1 MPRSEGGAITATWTG
16 PPRPRRDGGTGAGHE
31 VDLDAPL
38 ERLWHELRSG
48 PAGLDDRDAARRL
61 QVQGPNALPTRGR
74 AAWPGA
80 LGRQLVHPLALLLWA
95 AAGLALLANT
105 PVLAVAIVVVVVLNA
120 GLAFWQEQHA
130 EHAVAALEA
139 YLPARTR
146 VLRAGVAREIP
157 AAEVVAGDVV
167 LITEGSAVPADGRL
181 VSGAVELDMS
191 ALTGES
197 VPVARR
203 AGAHPP
209 GPPLE
214 APDLVF
220 RGTTCTVG
228 AARALVT
235 GTGAHTE
242 IGRIAALTGRVA
254 HRESPLE
261 HQVRRVAWLIAAVAI
276 GTGAAFLP
284 IGLLAGLSF
293 TAALVFAIGL
303 LVANVPEGLLPTITL
318 ALAAGVRSLARHGA
332 VVRRLSA
339 VETLGSTTVICT
351 DKTGTLTENRMRP
364 QVFWTPGAGRGD
376 PARDIGRAPELARV
390 AQRCSDADLP
400 DPARGAGSG
409 DPTELALLALA
420 AGAGLDTRAAPRGS
434 DRRAVHSFDPV
445 RKAMSTVDETPAG
458 PAVHTKGAVEAV
470 LARCTGMRRG
480 GGVVPLDAGARRTVL
495 EATAVLAAEGLRVLA
510 LADRP
515 ATAADVSA
523 PRDEVESGLVL
534 EGLVGLFDRPRA
546 SVAPAVAR
554 CHDAGIRVHVVTGD
568 HPVTAEAVAR
578 SVGIGADGLR
588 VVGGDELAALRESEL
603 DALLATGDEIV
614 FARVAPEQKLRIV
627 EALDHLGEVV
637 AVTGDGVNDAPA
649 LRRADIGVAMGA
661 SGTDVAR
668 EAATMVLTD
677 DDFATIERAVASGR
691 QVYDDVRKFVL
702 YIFAHAVPEVVPFLV
717 FALSG
722 GAIPLGLTVLQI
734 LAIDLGTETLPA
746 LALGREPAEPGVMS
760 RPPRP
765 RSEGVIRPRMLWRAW
780 GLLGVTSAVLTTG
793 AFLLVLLRSGWT
805 PGAPTGPG
813 STLHGAYVEA
823 TTATFVGIVACQI
836 GTAIAAR
843 TEHASLRSVGL
854 GTNPLLWWGI
864 GFEVVV
870 TAAVVYLPVAQ
881 HVVGTAPL
889 DAATVALLLCCAPVV
904 WGVDELDRW
913 RRRRRHT
920 PPIPRRTS

>member
-1 MPRSEGGAITATWTG
+1 MPRTAGG
-16 PPRPRRDGGTGAGHE
+16 PPTAAADGHHVGA
-31 VDLDAPL
+31 VTDLDAPL

-48 PAGLDDRDAARRL
+48 PEGLDERDAARRL
-61 QVQGPNALPTRGR
+61 WVQGPNTLPTRR
-74 AAWPGA
+74 AASWPRA
-80 LGRQLVHPLALLLWA
+80 LGRQVVHPLALLLWA
-95 AAGLALLANT
+95 AAGLALLAGT
-105 PVLAVAIVVVVVLNA
+105 PVLAAAIVVVVVLNA
-120 GLAFWQEQHA
+120 VLAFWQEQHA

-146 VLRAGVAREIP
+146 VLRGGAAREIP

-167 LITEGSAVPADGRL
+167 LLTEGAAVPADGRL
-181 VSGAVELDMS
+181 VAGAVEVDMS

-203 AGAHPP
+203 AGVHPP
-209 GPPLE
+209 GPVLE

-228 AARALVT
+228 TARAVVT
-235 GTGAHTE
+235 GIGAHTE
-242 IGRIAALTGRVA
+242 IGRIAALTGHVG

-261 HQVRRVAWLIAAVAI
+261 QQVRRVAWLIAAVAV

-351 DKTGTLTENRMRP
+351 DKTGTLTENRMHP
-364 QVFWTPGAGRGD
+364 QALWTAGGGRGD
-376 PARDIGRAPELARV
+376 PDRDAAAAPVLARV

-400 DPARGAGSG
+400 DPARGTGSG
-409 DPTELALLALA
+409 DPTELALLAVA
-420 AGAGLDTRAAPRGS
+420 AAAGLDTRAATRAR
-434 DRRAVHSFDPV
+434 DRRADHAFDPV
-445 RKAMSTVDETPAG
+445 HQRMTTVDDTPEG
-458 PAVHTKGAVEAV
+458 LAVHTKGAVEAV
-470 LARCTGMRRG
+470 LTRCTAIRRG
-480 GGVVPLDAGARRTVL
+480 RDVAALDAVAREEVL
-495 EATAVLAAEGLRVLA
+495 RATDGLAAEGLRVLA
-510 LADRP
+510 LAGRSATP
-515 ATAADVSA
+515 ADLAG
-523 PRDEVESGLVL
+523 PREEVESGLVL
-534 EGLVGLFDRPRA
+534 EGLVGLMDRPRA
-546 SVAPAVAR
+546 SVPPAVAR
-554 CHDAGIRVHVVTGD
+554 CHAAGIRVHVVTGD
-568 HPVTAEAVAR
+568 HPVTAAAVAR
-578 SVGIGADGLR
+578 SVGIGAHGLR
-588 VVGGDELAALRESEL
+588 VVGGDELARLREAEL

-614 FARVAPEQKLRIV
+614 FARVAPEQKLRVV
-627 EALDHLGEVV
+627 EALEHLGEVV

-677 DDFATIERAVASGR
+677 DDFASIERAVAAGR
-691 QVYDDVRKFVL
+691 RVYDDVRKFVV
-702 YIFAHAVPEVVPFLV
+702 YIFAHAVPEVVPFLL

-746 LALGREPAEPGVMS
+746 LALGREPAEPGVME

-780 GLLGVTSAVLTTG
+780 GLLGITSAVLTTG
-793 AFLLVLLRSGWT
+793 AFLLVLLRGGWT

-813 STLHGAYVEA
+813 TVLHPVYLEA

-836 GTAIAAR
+836 GTAFAAR

-854 GTNPLLWWGI
+854 GSNPLLWWGI
-864 GFEVVV
+864 AFEVLV
-870 TAAVVYLPVAQ
+870 TAAFVYLPVARD
-881 HVVGTAPL
+881 VVGTAPL
-889 DAATVALLLCCAPVV
+889 DAPTVALLLVCAPIV
-904 WGVDELDRW
+904 WGVDEIDRW
-913 RRRRRHT
+913 RRRRRTTTT
-920 PPIPRRTS
+920 PSPHERRTP

>member
-1 MPRSEGGAITATWTG
+1 M
-16 PPRPRRDGGTGAGHE
+16 
-31 VDLDAPL
+31 
-38 ERLWHELRSG
+38 ERVFHELRSG

-61 QVQGPNALPTRGR
+61 RVQGPNALPARGG
-74 AAWPGA
+74 ASWPRA

-95 AAGLALLANT
+95 AAGLALVAGT
-105 PVLAVAIVVVVVLNA
+105 PVLAAAVVVVVVLNA

-139 YLPARTR
+139 YLPVRTR
-146 VLRAGVAREIP
+146 VLRGGVAREIP
-157 AAEVVAGDVV
+157 ASEVVTGDVV
-167 LITEGSAVPADGRL
+167 LLVEGAAVPADGRL
-181 VSGAVELDMS
+181 VDGAVQVDLS

-203 AGAHPP
+203 AGTHPP

-220 RGTTCTVG
+220 RGTTCTAG
-228 AARALVT
+228 AARAVVT

-242 IGRIAALTGRVA
+242 IGRIAALTGHVG
-254 HRESPLE
+254 HHESPLE
-261 HQVRRVAWLIAAVAI
+261 TQVRRVAWLIAAVAV

-318 ALAAGVRSLARHGA
+318 ALAAGVRSLARRGA

-351 DKTGTLTENRMRP
+351 DKTGTLTENRMHP
-364 QVFWTPGAGRGD
+364 QAVWTPAGGRGRPD
-376 PARDIGRAPELARV
+376 QDADRVPVLARV
-390 AQRCSDADLP
+390 AQRCSEADLP
-400 DPARGAGSG
+400 DPAVGPGSG

-420 AGAGLDTRAAPRGS
+420 AAAGLDTRAATRER
-434 DRRAVHSFDPV
+434 DRRAVHPFDPV
-445 RKAMSTVDETPAG
+445 LTRMSTVDTTPAG
-458 PAVHTKGAVEAV
+458 TAVHTKGAVEAV
-470 LARCTGMRRG
+470 LGRCTAVRRADG
-480 GGVVPLDAGARRTVL
+480 GEDPLDTDGRA
-495 EATAVLAAEGLRVLA
+495 AVLAATAELAGEGLRVLA
-510 LADRP
+510 LAGRP
-515 ATAADVSA
+515 ASDADLTAARED
-523 PRDEVESGLVL
+523 VESGLVL
-534 EGLVGLFDRPRA
+534 EGLVGLLDRPRA

-554 CHDAGIRVHVVTGD
+554 CHAAGITVHVVTGD

-578 SVGIGADGLR
+578 SVGIGAGGLR
-588 VVGGDELAALRESEL
+588 VVGGDVLASMRERELDELLAA
-603 DALLATGDEIV
+603 DGEIV

-627 EALDHLGEVV
+627 EALVHVGEVV

-677 DDFATIERAVASGR
+677 DDFATIERAVAAGR
-691 QVYDDVRKFVL
+691 RVYENVRKFVV
-702 YIFAHAVPEVVPFLV
+702 YIFAHAVPEVVPFLL

-722 GAIPLGLTVLQI
+722 GAVPLGLTVLQI

-746 LALGREPAEPGVMS
+746 LALGREPAEPGLMS
-760 RPPRP
+760 RRPRP
-765 RSEGVIRPRMLWRAW
+765 RTEGVIRARMLWRAW
-780 GLLGVTSAVLTTG
+780 GVLGVTSAVLTTG
-793 AFLLVLLRSGWT
+793 AFLLVLLRAGWS

-813 STLHGAYVEA
+813 AALHHAYLEA

-836 GTAIAAR
+836 GTAFAAR
-843 TEHASLRSVGL
+843 TEHASLRTVGL
-854 GTNPLLWWGI
+854 TSNPLLWWGI
-864 GFEVVV
+864 GFEVLV

-881 HVVGTAPL
+881 RIVGTVAL
-889 DAATVALLLCCAPVV
+889 DAATVALLLVCAPVV

-913 RRRRRHT
+913 RRRRAE
-920 PPIPRRTS
+920 PGQERRTP

>member
-1 MPRSEGGAITATWTG
+1 MSATRTTR
-16 PPRPRRDGGTGAGHE
+16 PPHPHGDGDRQDETS
-31 VDLDAPL
+31 VDGSAVDPEAPL
-38 ERLWHELRSG
+38 ERIFHELRSG
-48 PAGLDDRDAARRL
+48 PDGLDDRDAARRL
-61 QVQGPNALPTRGR
+61 RVHGPNALPTRRG
-74 AAWPGA
+74 ASWPRA

-95 AAGLALLANT
+95 AAGLAMVAGT
-105 PVLAVAIVVVVVLNA
+105 PVLAAAVVVVVVLNA

-146 VLRAGVAREIP
+146 VLRGGVAREIP
-157 AAEVVAGDVV
+157 AAEVVTGDVV
-167 LITEGSAVPADGRL
+167 LLTEGAAVPADGRL
-181 VSGAVELDMS
+181 VTGAVEIDMS

-197 VPVARR
+197 VPVSRHP
-203 AGAHPP
+203 GVHPP

-228 AARALVT
+228 AARAVVT

-242 IGRIAALTGRVA
+242 IGRIAALTGHVG
-254 HRESPLE
+254 HHESPLE
-261 HQVRRVAWLIAAVAI
+261 TQVRRVAWLIAAVAV

-318 ALAAGVRSLARHGA
+318 ALAAGVRSLARRGA

-351 DKTGTLTENRMRP
+351 DKTGTLTENRMSP
-364 QVFWTPGAGRGD
+364 QALWSPADGRGD
-376 PARDIGRAPELARV
+376 PDRDAGRAPTLARV
-390 AQRCSDADLP
+390 AQRCSEADLP

-420 AGAGLDTRAAPRGS
+420 AAAGLDTRAATRAR
-434 DRRAVHSFDPV
+434 DRRAAHPFDPV
-445 RKAMSTVDETPAG
+445 LARMSTVDATPDG
-458 PAVHTKGAVEAV
+458 LAVHTKGAVEAV
-470 LARCTGMRRG
+470 LGRCDGRRRADG
-480 GGVVPLDAGARRTVL
+480 GECPLDAAARA
-495 EATAVLAAEGLRVLA
+495 EVLAATAELAGEGLRVLA
-510 LADRP
+510 LAGRP
-515 ATAADVSA
+515 ASDADLTA
-523 PRDEVESGLVL
+523 PRERVESGLVL
-534 EGLVGLFDRPRA
+534 EGLVGLLDRPRP

-554 CHDAGIRVHVVTGD
+554 CHAAGITVHVVTGD

-578 SVGIGADGLR
+578 SVGIGAGGLR
-588 VVGGDELAALRESEL
+588 VVGGDRLAALRESEL
-603 DALLATGDEIV
+603 DDLLRAGDEVV

-627 EALDHLGEVV
+627 EALVHLGEVV

-677 DDFATIERAVASGR
+677 DDFATIERAVAAGR
-691 QVYDDVRKFVL
+691 RVYENVRKFVV
-702 YIFAHAVPEVVPFLV
+702 YIFAHAVPEVVPFLL

-722 GAIPLGLTVLQI
+722 GSIPLGLTVLQI

-793 AFLLVLLRSGWT
+793 AFLLVLLRAGWT

-813 STLHGAYVEA
+813 TVLHPAYLEA

-836 GTAIAAR
+836 GTAFAAR
-843 TEHASLRSVGL
+843 TEHASLRTVGL
-854 GTNPLLWWGI
+854 FGNPLLWWGI
-864 GFEVVV
+864 GFEVLV

-881 HVVGTAPL
+881 RIVGTVPL
-889 DAATVALLLCCAPVV
+889 DAATVALLLVCAPLV

-913 RRRRRHT
+913 RRRRTVT
-920 PPIPRRTS
+920 PEERRAP